1 MSTRENIRLITRA
14 PCRVGIN
21 FTLFGEKELWFGNEK
36 GGTTPTVPKE
46 KHFENLLMRYSPHP
60 LS

>member
-1 MSTRENIRLITRA
+1 MSN
-14 PCRVGIN
+14 CRVGIN

-46 KHFENLLMRYSPHP
+46 KHFENLLMR
-60 LS
+60 